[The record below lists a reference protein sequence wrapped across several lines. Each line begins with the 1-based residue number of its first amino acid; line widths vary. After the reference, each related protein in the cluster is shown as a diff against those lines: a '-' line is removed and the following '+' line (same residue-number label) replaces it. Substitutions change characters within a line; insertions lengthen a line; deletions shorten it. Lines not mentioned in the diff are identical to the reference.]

1 LTKKPLKCLKTGLHK
16 KNYLKYTNGVTIY
29 IVLSFLFNKI
39 IKKKTKA
46 EKKKKK
52 LKTKG
57 KKQKLKT
64 KKKTKKKLKTKSKK
78 QNLTKSLNQKEK
90 KTKN

>member
-1 LTKKPLKCLKTGLHK
+1 LTKGPLKCLKTGLHK

-39 IKKKTKA
+39 MKK
-46 EKKKKK
+46 KKKKK

-57 KKQKLKT
+57 KKKQ
-64 KKKTKKKLKTKSKK
+64 K
-78 QNLTKSLNQKEK
+78 QNKKEEK
-90 KTKN
+90 KT

>member
-1 LTKKPLKCLKTGLHK
+1 LTKGPLKCLKTRLHK

-39 IKKKTKA
+39 IKKETNA
-46 EKKKKK
+46 EKKNFKQKAK
-52 LKTKG
+52 N

-64 KKKTKKKLKTKSKK
+64 KRKKKKT
-78 QNLTKSLNQKEK
+78 
-90 KTKN
+90 

>member
-1 LTKKPLKCLKTGLHK
+1 LTKGPLKCLKTGLHK

-39 IKKKTKA
+39 IKKETKA
-46 EKKKKK
+46 EKKK

-64 KKKTKKKLKTKSKK
+64 KRKTKQT
-78 QNLTKSLNQKEK
+78 
-90 KTKN
+90 

>member
-1 LTKKPLKCLKTGLHK
+1 LKTGLHK

-46 EKKKKK
+46 EKKNKKNLK
-52 LKTKG
+52 QNSKNKILKQKTK
-57 KKQKLKT
+57 
-64 KKKTKKKLKTKSKK
+64 KKKLKTKSKK
-78 QNLTKSLNQKEK
+78 QKLTKSLNQKAK
-90 KTKN
+90 NKT

>member
-1 LTKKPLKCLKTGLHK
+1 LTKGPLKCLKTGLHK

-46 EKKKKK
+46 EKKKKN
-52 LKTKG
+52 L
-57 KKQKLKT
+57 KQKAKNKSLKQKRRP
-64 KKKTKKKLKTKSKK
+64 KKKT
-78 QNLTKSLNQKEK
+78 
-90 KTKN
+90 

>member
-1 LTKKPLKCLKTGLHK
+1 LTKGPLKCLKTGLHK

-39 IKKKTKA
+39 IKKETKA
-46 EKKKKK
+46 EKKKIKTKGKKQKRRKKKK

-57 KKQKLKT
+57 KKQKL
-64 KKKTKKKLKTKSKK
+64 
-78 QNLTKSLNQKEK
+78 TKSLNQKAK
-90 KTKN
+90 NKT